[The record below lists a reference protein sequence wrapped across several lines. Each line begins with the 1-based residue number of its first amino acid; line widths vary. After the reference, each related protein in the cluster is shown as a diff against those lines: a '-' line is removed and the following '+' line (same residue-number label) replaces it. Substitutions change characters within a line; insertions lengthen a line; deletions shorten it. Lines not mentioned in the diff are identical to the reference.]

1 MKPAA
6 AASPLLGYNTNVRH
20 RGRVYHIQTEDSG
33 LERPHV
39 ITHLFADGGRI
50 VASQKTSYADHVAS
64 GGYPATVKQLM
75 QDQHKAMFIALRAGT
90 YDDSEDAVAA
100 PPGGAG
106 SPTGAAATRPNTP
119 KVDVAALEKAAAQLA
134 KGGYTVARK
143 VTPPARPASGTG
155 AAGPPPSRPFGA
167 DLVSEKSLDEVILGY
182 LAEELDGD
190 GGPSQG

>member
-1 MKPAA
+1 MKP

-50 VASQKTSYADHVAS
+50 VASQKTSYADHVAT
-64 GGYPATVKQLM
+64 GGYPDTVKQLM

-90 YDDSEDAVAA
+90 YDEGEDAVAA
-100 PPGGAG
+100 ANPGTPAADPEAA
-106 SPTGAAATRPNTP
+106 PTPP
-119 KVDVAALEKAAAQLA
+119 KVDVAALEKAAASLA
-134 KGGYTVARK
+134 KGGYAVPRR
-143 VTPPARPASGTG
+143 VTPAARPAAGDG
-155 AAGPPPSRPFGA
+155 APSSAPGSRPFGA

-190 GGPSQG
+190 GSG

>member
-100 PPGGAG
+100 PPGAA
-106 SPTGAAATRPNTP
+106 SPPGAAATRPKTP

-190 GGPSQG
+190 GGSPQG